1 MTIIWDETLSINIY
15 EIDKQ
20 HEKLISLVSDLH
32 SAFMQNKHSGHLNK
46 DILQSML
53 DFTKEHFLYEERY
66 MEKICYPDILFHKV
80 FHSRFLKK
88 ITIYKEKIQKRKL
101 FLNRDMMIE
110 LMEWLQH
117 HIKTE
122 DKKITLFEWSQ
133 LKL

>member
-1 MTIIWDETLSINIY
+1 MTIIWDESLSINIY

-80 FHSRFLKK
+80 FHSRFLQRKNPKK
-88 ITIYKEKIQKRKL
+88 KTFFESRYDDRINGMAAASYK
-101 FLNRDMMIE
+101 NRG
-110 LMEWLQH
+110 
-117 HIKTE
+117 
-122 DKKITLFEWSQ
+122 
-133 LKL
+133 